1 MKHMHDIDFT
11 YTIPLDANRYEDG
24 IELRYRFGIE
34 NDINAAV
41 IASKLDICPC
51 SVLEMMI
58 ALSLR
63 IEDNIMIDLDE
74 GSKSERWFWD
84 MVENLGLLD
93 MTNMYYDPEKV
104 NRIIISL
111 LDRTYSRDGKGGLF
125 TVPNYR
131 YDMRRTEIWY
141 QMMWHLDNI
150 INDN

>member
-1 MKHMHDIDFT
+1 MHDIDFT
-11 YTIPLDANRYEDG
+11 YTISLDANRYEDG

-34 NDINAAV
+34 NDIDAAV